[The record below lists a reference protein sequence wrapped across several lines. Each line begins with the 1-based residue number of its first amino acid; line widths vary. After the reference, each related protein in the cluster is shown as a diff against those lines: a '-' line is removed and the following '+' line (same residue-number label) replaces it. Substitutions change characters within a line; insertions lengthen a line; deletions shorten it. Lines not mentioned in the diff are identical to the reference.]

1 MAKSKLIG
9 EFGEEGSPL
18 SAFNVSKA
26 MAKAKEAAFILKTG
40 ESKIGDQPFRKVSW
54 NEVAPLVDLTS
65 EEELKSIADSDVGQ
79 GSADTDSDVNID
91 GEEGNS
97 EQTLVENDGW
107 DEALQSADGALQDLA
122 APVGDTPQDEI
133 LVGDGAAPVQAEPLS
148 LTPDIPSPAV
158 IDEAQKEEIREE
170 AYNEG
175 FSAGKAMTES
185 AREAELDGR
194 IADLDR
200 VITALSDPNLLD
212 TEMLSLQIKQ
222 SVLSMAKARAGSQI
236 DNFPEPFIGRLET
249 MLRNVQHMSG
259 KRELFVSEADLAVI
273 KAGLPAHKD
282 LAMITMHVDSSFDRG
297 DVKLRVGG
305 GEITD
310 LYEELT
316 PSEVPAIVSPEGADA
331 SIGDVHEPSGVAD
344 LETSDGEGGEIA
356 PEVTEVAATQDV
368 TLEAGVTPV
377 PDHTPD
383 GVPLIVSQETAPAE
397 DLVVSDDV
405 VLSEGLLVSDEVIVS
420 DDTAAPHEVDL
431 KND

>member
-1 MAKSKLIG
+1 MVKGKLIG

-26 MAKAKEAAFILKTG
+26 MAKAKEAAFVLKTG
-40 ESKIGDQPFRKVSW
+40 ESKIGGQPFRKVSW
-54 NEVAPLVDLTS
+54 NEVAPLVDLSS
-65 EEELKSIADSDVGQ
+65 EADPEPDEDPEAEL
-79 GSADTDSDVNID
+79 GSADSANGANSD
-91 GEEGNS
+91 GEDGGS
-97 EQTLVENDGW
+97 EAAATEDDGW
-107 DEALQSADGALQDLA
+107 DEALQSADG
-122 APVGDTPQDEI
+122 VPQD
-133 LVGDGAAPVQAEPLS
+133 DTAAADSAAPVQAEPLS
-148 LTPDIPSPAV
+148 LTPEPPPPAV
-158 IDEAQKEEIREE
+158 VDEAQKEEIREE

-200 VITALSDPNLLD
+200 VITALTDPDLLD
-212 TEMLSLQIKQ
+212 TEMLSMQIKQ

-259 KRELFVSEADLAVI
+259 KRELFVSQADLAVI
-273 KAGLPAHKD
+273 KSGLPAHKD
-282 LAMITMHVDSSFDRG
+282 LAMITMHVDPNFGRG

-310 LYEELT
+310 LYEEVD
-316 PSEVPAIVSPEGADA
+316 PSKEPESVASKSPVVSV
-331 SIGDVHEPSGVAD
+331 GDLHETSSVAAP
-344 LETSDGEGGEIA
+344 ETSDDGAGEIVPA
-356 PEVTEVAATQDV
+356 VTKVAISQV
-368 TLEAGVTPV
+368 VTPAPDAPAAPDITST

-383 GVPLIVSQETAPAE
+383 DVPLIVSQEVAPAE
-397 DLVVSDDV
+397 ELIMSEDV
-405 VLSEGLLVSDEVIVS
+405 VLAEELLVSDEVIMP
-420 DDTAAPHEVDL
+420 DETAAPLEVVL